1 METRPSVRTTG
12 LSELIA
18 ALWRRGVPVVGWAE
32 SREGIVLLADGGAS
46 VLIPRARLGERT
58 DLVANAL
65 VERLP
70 RRAVLETPVS
80 PELLPQFDQREL
92 AWLLF
97 LRWLRVR
104 NRVEPAIPSPE
115 RVHPVDG

>member
-32 SREGIVLLADGGAS
+32 SRQGIVLLADGGGS

-97 LRWLRVR
+97 LRWLRER
-104 NRVEPAIPSPE
+104 NRVETTGRAGS
-115 RVHPVDG
+115 